1 MKKLNYL
8 AHDKSFMNIMK
19 RLVILLFSALFT
31 IATFAQENYLSSEKF
46 VAGFELATDLIDDG
60 NFHAAII
67 ILDSLNKEH
76 PGNFNISFKLGF
88 CLLNTSLR
96 KVEAIDY
103 LEHAVKGAKDDYNPY
118 FASETGAPYETWF
131 YLGKAYHVN
140 YQFDQA
146 INVLNQLKGLLNKE
160 DDERFYAQINREIE
174 TCENAKEL
182 VKTPINMVVTNLGK
196 QINSEYAEHSPVV
209 SGDETILIF
218 TSKRKEN
225 IGGRQTDDGQYFEDI
240 YASYKIN
247 GEWIEAV
254 NISDNINTPGHEASI
269 GLSVDGRTLFI
280 YRDDEG
286 DGNIYMSQQ
295 DGLDWTVPEK
305 LGSQI
310 NTSDRETHASLSAD
324 GEQLYFTSDRKGG
337 YGGLD
342 IYVVKKLPNGEWG
355 KPQNLGPTIN
365 TAYNEEGPFIHY
377 DGITLFFSSEGH
389 NSMGGLDI
397 FSSTLQE
404 DLTWGEPE
412 NIGYPINTP
421 DDDVF
426 YWVTPD
432 GRRAYYAS
440 YQSGSFGNTDI
451 FIINLPESHV
461 RNMSVLT
468 GLAANVKGEVLTG
481 AEISV
486 FDKET
491 GELVGVYKPD
501 PETGRYLI
509 ILPKGKEYDISIQA
523 EGYEEVFNNL
533 EIPDEPFEETQ
544 EVVKIETVEMPKE
557 YIINETIF
565 FDFDKAETNIKQT
578 ETYYEVLN
586 IIIDYFENNPEAKIE
601 IAGHCDSKG
610 PEAYNQYLSEERA
623 KFVKKYLVENNI
635 PEENLIVK
643 GYGESNPIAIN
654 EYTDG
659 RDCKEGRKFNRRV
672 DFKLISNGKD
682 KLIFKPVGVP
692 DELTIK

>member
-1 MKKLNYL
+1 MK
-8 AHDKSFMNIMK
+8 HF
-19 RLVILLFSALFT
+19 VILSFCAFISFSSFSQNDTL
-31 IATFAQENYLSSEKF
+31 NSEEF
-46 VAGFELATDLIDDG
+46 VAQFELATDYINDG
-60 NFHAAII
+60 NFHAAIDI
-67 ILDSLNKEH
+67 FSVLHKSYPDNY
-76 PGNFNISFKLGF
+76 NVSFKLGF
-88 CLLNTSLR
+88 CLLNTALR
-96 KVEAIDY
+96 KVESIEY
-103 LEHAVKGAKDDYNPY
+103 LEHAVKGARDDYNPY
-118 FASETGAPYETWF
+118 FATEEGAPYESWF

-146 INVLNQLKGLLNKE
+146 INVLNQLKALIDRD
-160 DDERFYAQINREIE
+160 DDEQFYEQIEREIE
-174 TCENAKEL
+174 TCENAKIL
-182 VKTPINMVVTNLGK
+182 VKHPINMVVTNLGEMV
-196 QINSEYAEHSPVV
+196 NSEYAEHSPVV

-225 IGGRQTDDGQYFEDI
+225 IGDRIMDDGQYFEDI

-247 GEWIEAV
+247 NEWIEAV
-254 NISDNINTPGHEASI
+254 NISDNINTEGHEASI

-280 YRDDEG
+280 YRDDDG

-310 NTSDRETHASLSAD
+310 NTSSRETHASLSAD
-324 GEQLYFTSDRKGG
+324 GETLYFTSDRKGG

-342 IYVVKKLPNGEWG
+342 IYRVRRLPDGQWG
-355 KPQNLGPTIN
+355 KAQNLGPTIN
-365 TAYNEEGPFIHY
+365 TPYDEEGPFIHY
-377 DGITLFFSSEGH
+377 DGITLFFSSAGH

-397 FSSTLQE
+397 FSSTLTE
-404 DLTWGEPE
+404 DLTWDEPI

-440 YQSGSFGNTDI
+440 YQSGSIGNTDI

-501 PETGRYLI
+501 QETGRYLI
-509 ILPKGKEYDISIQA
+509 ILPKGKEYDISIDA
-523 EGYEEVFNNL
+523 EGYEEVVENL
-533 EIPDEPFEETQ
+533 TIPDEPFEETQ
-544 EVVKIETVEMPKE
+544 EVVEIETVEMPKE
-557 YIINETIF
+557 YIINKTIF
-565 FDFDKAETNIKQT
+565 FDFDKAKTNKKQT
-578 ETYYEVLN
+578 EIYYEVLN
-586 IIIDYFENNPEAKIE
+586 IIIDYFENNPTAKIE

-610 PEAYNQYLSEERA
+610 PEEYNQKLSVQRA
-623 KFVKKYLVENNI
+623 EFVKQYLLENNI
-635 PEENLIVK
+635 PEESLIVK
-643 GYGESNPIAIN
+643 GYGESKPIAKN
-654 EYTDG
+654 QFEDG
-659 RDCKEGRKFNRRV
+659 SDSPEGRKFNRRV
-672 DFKLISNGKD
+672 DFKVISNGLD
-682 KLIFKPVGVP
+682 RLIFKSVGVP

>member
-1 MKKLNYL
+1 M
-8 AHDKSFMNIMK
+8 MK
-19 RLVILLFSALFT
+19 RYIILLICAFISIASFSQDDYLNSEDYVAKFE
-31 IATFAQENYLSSEKF
+31 IATDYM
-46 VAGFELATDLIDDG
+46 DDG
-60 NFHAAII
+60 NFHASIQ
-67 ILDSLNKEH
+67 ILDSLNKQH
-76 PGNFNISFKLGF
+76 PDNFNISFKMGY
-88 CLLNTSLR
+88 CLLNTAMR
-96 KVEAIDY
+96 KIEAIEY

-146 INVLNQLKGLLNKE
+146 INVFNQLKGLIVKE
-160 DDERFYAQINREIE
+160 DDERFFAQIEREIE

-182 VKTPINMVVTNLGK
+182 VKTPINMVVTNLGE
-196 QINSEYAEHSPVV
+196 QVNSPYAEHSPVV

-225 IGGRQTDDGQYFEDI
+225 VGNRQMDDGQYFEDI

-247 GEWIEAV
+247 GDWIEAV
-254 NISDNINTPGHEASI
+254 NISDNINTSGHEASI

-280 YRDDEG
+280 YRDDNG
-286 DGNIYMSQQ
+286 DGNIYISQQ

-310 NTSDRETHASLSAD
+310 NTSSRETHASLSAD

-337 YGGLD
+337 FGGLD
-342 IYVVKKLPNGEWG
+342 IYVVKKLPNGQWG

-365 TAYNEEGPFIHY
+365 TPYDEEGPFIHY
-377 DGITLFFSSEGH
+377 DGITLFFSSAGH
-389 NSMGGLDI
+389 KSMGGLDI
-397 FSSTLQE
+397 YSSTMQE
-404 DLTWGEPE
+404 DLSWGEPV

-421 DDDVF
+421 DNDVF

-440 YQSGSFGNTDI
+440 HQSGSFGNTDI

-461 RNMSVLT
+461 RNMTVLT

-491 GELVGVYKPD
+491 GDLVGVYKPD
-501 PETGRYLI
+501 QETGRYLI
-509 ILPKGKEYDISIQA
+509 ILPKGKEYDISIMA
-523 EGYEEVFNNL
+523 DGYEEVFNNL
-533 EIPDEPFEETQ
+533 SIPDEPFEESQ
-544 EVVKIETVEMPKE
+544 EVVKIETVEMPVMAKE
-557 YIINETIF
+557 YMINETIF
-565 FDFDKAETNIKQT
+565 FDFDKAETNKIQT

-586 IIIDYFENNPEAKIE
+586 IIIEYFKNNPDAKIE
-601 IAGHCDSKG
+601 IGGHCDSKG
-610 PEAYNQYLSEERA
+610 PEVYNQYLSEERA
-623 KFVKKYLVENNI
+623 KFVKQYLVENKI
-635 PEENLIVK
+635 PEENLFIK
-643 GYGESNPIAIN
+643 GYGENNPIALN
-654 EYTDG
+654 SYSDG
-659 RDCKEGRKFNRRV
+659 RDCREGRKFNRRV
-672 DFKLISNGKD
+672 EFKVLSNGND
-682 KLIFKPVGVP
+682 KLIFKKVGVP